1 MVINLLWGRLYFSV
15 AVFLSEVS
23 IPCMYK
29 KIEVGELELVAS

>member
-1 MVINLLWGRLYFSV
+1 MVINILWGRLYFSV

-23 IPCMYK
+23 MYK